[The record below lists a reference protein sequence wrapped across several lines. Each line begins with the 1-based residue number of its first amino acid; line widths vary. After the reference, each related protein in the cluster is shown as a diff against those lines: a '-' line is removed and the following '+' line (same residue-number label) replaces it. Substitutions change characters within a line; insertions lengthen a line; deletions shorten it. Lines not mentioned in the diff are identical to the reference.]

1 MNMKSGLVANKR
13 SLDGSTQ
20 AIRIVDDDGTAVSV
34 DVTPTGELDVSAK
47 LTPPPKKN
55 RELIVCNMLIR
66 RLIAKGFIR
75 IEQLNKRKVQYLLT
89 PQGFAEKMRKS
100 VNYTLKTI
108 NSIGLIKARV
118 QAILLDLHKDG
129 TRDFFIVGKSDL
141 SILIEMVAKE
151 FPLQDCSFCI
161 LDEIPQASVKG
172 TLLICKENVPEDN
185 LFLHNHVDLIR
196 ELAKKNHYS
205 AESNDAVLLR

>member
-1 MNMKSGLVANKR
+1 MSKEV
-13 SLDGSTQ
+13 LDE
-20 AIRIVDDDGTAVSV
+20 R
-34 DVTPTGELDVSAK
+34 EF
-47 LTPPPKKN
+47 
-55 RELIVCNMLIR
+55 ELINIVGAEIGANQRRLSRLMDLSLGMTNMLIR

-108 NSIGLIKARV
+108 NSIGLIKTRV
-118 QAILLDLHKDG
+118 QAVLLELHKEG

-141 SILIEMVAKE
+141 SLLIEMVAKE

-161 LDEIPQASVKG
+161 LDEIPQVSVKG

-205 AESNDAVLLR
+205 AESNDVVLLR

>member
-1 MNMKSGLVANKR
+1 MSKEV
-13 SLDGSTQ
+13 LDE
-20 AIRIVDDDGTAVSV
+20 R
-34 DVTPTGELDVSAK
+34 EF
-47 LTPPPKKN
+47 
-55 RELIVCNMLIR
+55 ELINIVGAEIGANQRRLSRLMDLSLGMTNMLIR

>member
-1 MNMKSGLVANKR
+1 MSKEV
-13 SLDGSTQ
+13 LDE
-20 AIRIVDDDGTAVSV
+20 R
-34 DVTPTGELDVSAK
+34 EF
-47 LTPPPKKN
+47 
-55 RELIVCNMLIR
+55 ELINIIGAEIGANQRRLSRLMDLSLGMTNMLIR